1 MTWHD
6 MMWNDVY
13 TAGSSKEFR
22 MQDVKWYE
30 TIWNE
35 MVWYDND
42 MTVYTLRALHAWH
55 ALHYLHGLSFINDIS

>member
-6 MMWNDVY
+6 MMWNDAY

-42 MTVYTLRALHAWH
+42 MTVYTLRALHALH
-55 ALHYLHGLSFINDIS
+55 AW